1 MTGAALQQHYQRAG
15 VPLVCVFA
23 LYQRIFK
30 DIPAAR
36 LVEIV
41 GAGIENFRNFVL
53 FCYRHRAGALLVG
66 DVMQRHR
73 EVDGQTL
80 LGQAVHLRHKSAGG
94 KAYVARGDVYAA
106 FRRHIAYEFYHV
118 VVIIQRLAAAH
129 KHNVCDLPFG
139 GSAAVQSVDLE
150 HLRKNFARSKIPYS
164 SAQSACAEFAAHAAA
179 DLRGYALRVAVLVLH
194 QNALHYVAVGKA
206 EEIFFRTV
214 GRGERLYNLQR
225 AVLEPLK
232 QSGYEASSSLISV
245 EKDTASDK
253 VSKALH
259 CEIGS
264 DIYRIVRVY
273 YADDTPAIYSLAFI
287 PLSIFDN
294 QPAIEIWQKHSNFEV
309 IKENAGRIIIRD
321 QVEISAITRE
331 VAEREIE
338 YAIDNM
344 PSSLLRLEGCGFDQ
358 DNNAVIL
365 GSAYYNTDYVRFT
378 LFREL
383 E

>member
-1 MTGAALQQHYQRAG
+1 MG
-15 VPLVCVFA
+15 VVP
-23 LYQRIFK
+23 I
-30 DIPAAR
+30 
-36 LVEIV
+36 
-41 GAGIENFRNFVL
+41 
-53 FCYRHRAGALLVG
+53 
-66 DVMQRHR
+66 
-73 EVDGQTL
+73 
-80 LGQAVHLRHKSAGG
+80 
-94 KAYVARGDVYAA
+94 
-106 FRRHIAYEFYHV
+106 
-118 VVIIQRLAAAH
+118 
-129 KHNVCDLPFG
+129 
-139 GSAAVQSVDLE
+139 
-150 HLRKNFARSKIPYS
+150 LRKNLS
-164 SAQSACAEFAAHAAA
+164 QSAKES
-179 DLRGYALRVAVLVLH
+179 LRSYLWQLHRDGIDKLPPEIELAKKLSVSRGTTREALDVLEKEGLLLRIH
-194 QNALHYVAVGKA
+194 
-206 EEIFFRTV
+206 
-214 GRGERLYNLQR
+214 GRGTFLNPNGFHVKVNVSSL
-225 AVLEPLK
+225 LEFGTVIK